1 MERNRAV
8 GKLTARSYH
17 PLKTEPWVGS
27 KYVDKCDFIRMN
39 NVSRSG
45 GGEST
50 HQSTKPIWEPHR
62 FNIPVL
68 HPKVNH
74 LKLKAFF
81 QKLPD
86 HNVTFPSPI
95 LPSLGQSS
103 KVGKQSCQENSR
115 HRNTCRCP
123 AFRQHVQIVATPSP
137 DTLSRFTMV
146 FIQCGGPWIAKLV
159 QI

>member
-81 QKLPD
+81 RNCQITMSHFQGRISFICKRLMIILAFC
-86 HNVTFPSPI
+86 TFSHFSNI
-95 LPSLGQSS
+95 SISNL
-103 KVGKQSCQENSR
+103 
-115 HRNTCRCP
+115 
-123 AFRQHVQIVATPSP
+123 
-137 DTLSRFTMV
+137 
-146 FIQCGGPWIAKLV
+146 
-159 QI
+159 